1 MTLKISEKA
10 KQQLVDRFGG
20 RLKFDEPMA
29 GHTTFRVGGP
39 ADLFVMPE
47 TEEEIAFLITTAK
60 CLDLPWVV
68 IGNGSNILVKDR
80 GIRGMVIALSGGFA
94 GMIRDDQDE
103 NIVLLTV
110 LAGTRLNACC
120 RYALDNGLAGL
131 NFALGIP
138 GSVGGAI
145 LMNAGAAGGCMEQVV
160 REVRIMTADARVRDL
175 GPEALNWSY
184 RGLSFPPAAAAG
196 LPEAAQASGLPE
208 SSDFSQLFGN
218 NVVLSGTFQ
227 LRPANRPLLLVEADE
242 IMKYRR
248 SAQPWDRPSAGCF
261 FRNPPSGD
269 GAGAL
274 IEQAGLKGVVVGDAA
289 ISEKHA
295 NFIVNQ
301 DKASADDIIRLS
313 EMIQEAVYQRF
324 GVALVPEV
332 RILGE

>member
-1 MTLKISEKA
+1 MTLKISEKTR
-10 KQQLVDRFGG
+10 QQLVDRFGG

-29 GHTTFRVGGP
+29 GHTTSRVGGP

-47 TEEEIAFLITTAK
+47 TEEEIAFLITAAK
-60 CLDLPWVV
+60 RLDLPWVV
-68 IGNGSNILVKDR
+68 IGNGSNVLVKDR

-94 GMIRDDQDE
+94 GMIRDDQDD
-103 NIVLLTV
+103 NTVLLTV

-138 GSVGGAI
+138 GSSGGAI
-145 LMNAGAAGGCMEQVV
+145 LMNAGASGGCMEQVV
-160 REVRIMTADARVRDL
+160 RKVRIMTADARVRDL
-175 GPEALNWSY
+175 GPEALRWSY
-184 RGLSFPPAAAAG
+184 RGLSFPPPAVAP
-196 LPEAAQASGLPE
+196 LPDGPQTSGPPE
-208 SSDFSQLFGN
+208 SSVSALPSEPPI
-218 NVVLSGTFQ
+218 VISGTFQ
-227 LRPANRPLLLVEADE
+227 LTPADQTLLMVQADE

-274 IEQAGLKGVVVGDAA
+274 IEQAGLKGVVVGGAA
-289 ISEKHA
+289 VSEKHA

-313 EMIQEAVYQRF
+313 EMIREAVYQRF